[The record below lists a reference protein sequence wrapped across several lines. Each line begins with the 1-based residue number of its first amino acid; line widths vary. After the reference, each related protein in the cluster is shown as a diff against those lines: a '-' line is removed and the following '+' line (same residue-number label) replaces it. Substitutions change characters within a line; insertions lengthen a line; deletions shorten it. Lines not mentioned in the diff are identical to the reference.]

1 MNYNDLARNSIKQ
14 QYPEMLEKLTRGEM
28 VIPAVYVDGV
38 EVSQGYVDYFTISKA
53 LESSRKAAAARS
65 STSH

>member
-53 LESSRKAAAARS
+53 LETSRKAAATRNATRD
-65 STSH
+65 